1 MLANISIVDPAA
13 RDPVRKA
20 TIVVNEGRITA
31 IGRSPR
37 RPPGAR
43 IIDGR
48 GTFVVPG
55 LWDMHAH
62 LAALTPIGLA
72 PERYVGYG
80 VLGVR
85 DMGGLADSLLPLKAR
100 ILAGKRIG
108 PDIVL
113 AGPTL
118 NGEQSADFHRQ
129 VVTDA
134 ETRKAVRDLKT
145 LGVDFIKIHRAIGR
159 EAFAAIADET
169 RRLGL
174 PFSGHVPL
182 AMSWIEGSSGGMR
195 TIEHIQTMYENEQPD
210 PARLS
215 EQFADIADRLGGAYG
230 DSIFAVLVHNG
241 TFFDPTLVGYE
252 TSIARAASE
261 LAACRRAAFRRM
273 KTLAAHAAR
282 SGVRLLAGTDVLERH
297 GEMLLIE
304 LERLVEIGLTPQQ
317 ALAAATTTAADAVQ
331 RRGRMGT
338 SRRRS
343 GIVSRARCKPARRHN
358 ASARA
363 ACRGLARPVDRCRGT
378 GPLARWRRCSEV
390 TSARLKLRAASRA
403 FVSEPRL

>member
-1 MLANISIVDPAA
+1 MVALRCIDHAGIATPTSYKYLFIFIRRPLFVGVVLASSLMALSARAVSAQAIVIANISIVDPAA

-37 RPPGAR
+37 SPPGAR

-129 VVTDA
+129 VVTGA
-134 ETRKAVRDLKT
+134 EARSAVRDLKA

-174 PFSGHVPL
+174 AFSGHVPL
-182 AMSWIEGSSGGMR
+182 AMSWIE
-195 TIEHIQTMYENEQPD
+195 
-210 PARLS
+210 
-215 EQFADIADRLGGAYG
+215 
-230 DSIFAVLVHNG
+230 
-241 TFFDPTLVGYE
+241 
-252 TSIARAASE
+252 ARAA
-261 LAACRRAAFRRM
+261 RR
-273 KTLAAHAAR
+273 
-282 SGVRLLAGTDVLERH
+282 DV
-297 GEMLLIE
+297 
-304 LERLVEIGLTPQQ
+304 
-317 ALAAATTTAADAVQ
+317 AD
-331 RRGRMGT
+331 
-338 SRRRS
+338 
-343 GIVSRARCKPARRHN
+343 RAR
-358 ASARA
+358 AS
-363 ACRGLARPVDRCRGT
+363 C
-378 GPLARWRRCSEV
+378 
-390 TSARLKLRAASRA
+390 
-403 FVSEPRL
+403 